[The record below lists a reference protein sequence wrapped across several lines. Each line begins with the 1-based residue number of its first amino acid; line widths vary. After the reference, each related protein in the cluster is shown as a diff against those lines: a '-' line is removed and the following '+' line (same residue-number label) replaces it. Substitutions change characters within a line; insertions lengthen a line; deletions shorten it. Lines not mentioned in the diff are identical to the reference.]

1 MTDPSNDYAN
11 GDGLLTLE
19 DLEQR
24 SAQLSKLWTEELD
37 RDVTVAFLL
46 QQDEWVIEVDGAEFG
61 RYLTEAQLTDALST
75 LLNA

>member
-11 GDGLLTLE
+11 GEASPTLE

-24 SAQLSKLWTEELD
+24 SRQLSDLWSEELD
-37 RDVTVAFLL
+37 LDVHVTFELSRG
-46 QQDEWVIEVDGAEFG
+46 EWILEIAAAEHG
-61 RYLTEAQLTDALST
+61 CYPTEAALTDALST